1 MPNRIIKE
9 SICTSEKIAS
19 LTDFEFRLWVCLI
32 TQADDLGRGDARPA
46 IIKGH
51 AFPLR
56 DGVTNKAIDGA
67 ITSLAIKGCINLYQ
81 VDGRSYFCFPTWSAH
96 QRIRDCK
103 PRFPGPEDADQDFTG
118 KNKFAATCG
127 ELQQPAADCGEL
139 RPESNTNPNTN
150 PNPNPKENIRVPR
163 ASFKPPTVGEVEEY
177 CQERGNSVNA
187 ANFVDFYA
195 SKGWKIGNSPMKDW
209 RAAVR
214 TWERRESEQ
223 QGKSAPSGANRFAN
237 LERLYK
243 QFGGEP

>member
-9 SICTSEKIAS
+9 SICSSEKIAS
-19 LTDFEFRLWVCLI
+19 LSDFEFRLWVCLI
-32 TQADDLGRGDARPA
+32 TQVDDMGRGDARPA
-46 IIKGH
+46 IIKGRS
-51 AFPLR
+51 FPLR
-56 DGVTNKAIDGA
+56 EGITIKSIDVALTG
-67 ITSLAIKGCINLYQ
+67 LASKGCVALYN
-81 VDGRSYFCFPTWSAH
+81 VGGRPYFCFPSWGEH

-103 PRFPGPEDADQDFTG
+103 PKFPGPEDADG
-118 KNKFAATCG
+118 GNPSCG
-127 ELQQPAADCGEL
+127 ELQQVAADCGEL
-139 RPESNTNPNTN
+139 RPEYNPNPNTN
-150 PNPNPKENIRVPR
+150 PNPKENMRVPR